1 MKKII
6 GIILAAVMLCLLTGV
21 YAEGKEETAEARG
34 SDLTQAVTDALAA
47 AEENGETDRET
58 IIASL
63 AESIP
68 ADAEKIRTL
77 VDIYAAIIAGE
88 SAADP
93 ETVLPAYSY
102 TGEDPIEG
110 AIANVL
116 AGTQYM
122 EMYLTEPGCVCIPCP
137 VILKTEMTDET
148 HTKVYG
154 IFWTLNYIQADN
166 VLLNIS
172 GGEHA
177 GIALLE
183 KEGEAWHIT
192 ELEETGEGEEYAEDI
207 RRFANGDQQL
217 LKAYQTGNDLSE
229 EPQLSIRKRFIR
241 EYAEANNL
249 KISAFMDLYWD
260 PIPLE

>member
-1 MKKII
+1 MKRTIAFII
-6 GIILAAVMLCLLTGV
+6 AALMLCLFTGV
-21 YAEGKEETAEARG
+21 YAEEQGETADDWC
-34 SDLTQAVTDALAA
+34 SDLTKAVTDALAA
-47 AEENGETDRET
+47 AEENGNTDREAL
-58 IIASL
+58 IAGL

-68 ADAEKIRTL
+68 AEADRIRTL

-88 SAADP
+88 SVADP
-93 ETVLPAYSY
+93 ECLLPAYSY

-110 AIANVL
+110 AIANTL
-116 AGTQYM
+116 GSTKYM

-148 HTKVYG
+148 HAKVYG

-177 GIALLE
+177 GIAMLE
-183 KEGEAWHIT
+183 KEGEAWRVT
-192 ELEETGEGEEYAEDI
+192 ELEEAGEGEQYAEDI
-207 RRFANGDQQL
+207 SRFANGDQDL
-217 LKAYQTGNDLSE
+217 IKAYQAGNDLSE
-229 EPQLSIRKRFIR
+229 EPQLSIRKRLIR

-249 KISAFMDLYWD
+249 KVNAFMDPYWD
-260 PIPLE
+260 PIRLE